1 MSSWKKNK
9 MTRWPSLDYF
19 MYLVGQIKN
28 HEHLKGL
35 LSKQI
40 SKISY
45 FSLHDW
51 GLLKPGSTN
60 LESSFMTSL
69 WCISW
74 EIYVNLFILFI
85 YFSTIINDCI
95 HMLILLFHIFFQS
108 LWKHLF
114 RWPFFNGC
122 FLKFSIKHVHKR
134 KCWTYCLCSVFT

>member
-51 GLLKPGSTN
+51 SLLKPGSTH
-60 LESSFMTSL
+60 LENSFMKVSGVSL
-69 WCISW
+69 EKYMLICLF
-74 EIYVNLFILFI
+74 YLFIFKLSRMTVFTCWLCYSI
-85 YFSTIINDCI
+85 YFFGACGSTCLDE
-95 HMLILLFHIFFQS
+95 H
-108 LWKHLF
+108 
-114 RWPFFNGC
+114 
-122 FLKFSIKHVHKR
+122 FS
-134 KCWTYCLCSVFT
+134 TAAS